1 MAGGQHSW
9 TWRVPAEVRERIMPD
24 IRAWAEQR
32 FGSLDAPLERD
43 LQIVWRA
50 YDLPP

>member
-1 MAGGQHSW
+1 
-9 TWRVPAEVRERIMPD
+9 MPD